1 MEAAIGFS
9 EGPRTRSEPD
19 AMNSAT
25 ITTRHIVI
33 RGVNWLGDAVMT
45 TPAVLRLRERFPQA
59 QITVLCAEKLR
70 DLWTSHPAI
79 DHVRTFAPGEGW
91 RSVARNVRSINADL
105 AVIFP
110 NSFRSALEVW
120 WAGIPRRVGS
130 GSFPRTAFLTDHV
143 ATNPG
148 TVRMRKRTEAEV
160 RRLNTTQAS
169 PAVARTTYP
178 NNSHQL
184 HHYLRLVGHLGANA
198 GPLPPRL
205 VPGNAATQVMATR
218 LAPSLAS
225 GKPLIGLNAGAEY
238 GPAKRWPL
246 DRFARVARMLAE
258 RTGCHFVLFGG
269 KADIPLAEEL
279 THQLQGL
286 TVTSLAGQTSL
297 AELMAAL
304 ALCRVV
310 ITNDTGPMHLAAA
323 LGTPVVV
330 PFGSTS
336 PELTGPG
343 LPGDSR
349 HPLLLG
355 EAPCAPC
362 FLRQCPVDFRCM
374 LSIPVE
380 RAVQATLEVL
390 SRNP

>member
-1 MEAAIGFS
+1 
-9 EGPRTRSEPD
+9 
-19 AMNSAT
+19 MNSTT
-25 ITTRHIVI
+25 ITTRRIII

-45 TPAVLRLRERFPQA
+45 TPAVLRLREQFPESR
-59 QITVLCAEKLR
+59 ITLLCPEKLQE
-70 DLWTSHPAI
+70 LWTSHPAV
-79 DHVRTFAPGEGW
+79 DAVRTFTAGESLL
-91 RSVARNVRSINADL
+91 SVARSLRSVDADL

-110 NSFRSALEVW
+110 NSLRSALETW

-130 GSFPRTAFLTDHV
+130 GSFPRSWLLTDRV
-143 ATNPG
+143 RPVPG

-160 RRLNTTQAS
+160 RRLTTTPAS
-169 PAVARTTYP
+169 ATAARTDYP
-178 NNSHQL
+178 TASHQL

-198 GPLPPRL
+198 EPVPPRL
-205 VPGNAATQVMATR
+205 VPGNAATQAMATR
-218 LAPSLAS
+218 LALSLAS

-246 DRFARVARMLAE
+246 DRFAGVARMLTE
-258 RTGCHFVLFGG
+258 QTGCHFVLFGG
-269 KADIPLAEEL
+269 KADIQLAGEL
-279 THQLQGL
+279 TRQLQGL
-286 TVTSLAGQTSL
+286 TVTSLAGQTTL

-323 LGTPVVV
+323 LGVPVVV

-343 LPGDSR
+343 LPGDPR
-349 HPLLLG
+349 HQLLLG

-362 FLRQCPVDFRCM
+362 FLRQCPLDFRCM
-374 LSIPVE
+374 QSISVE
-380 RAVQATLEVL
+380 RAMQATLEVL

>member
-1 MEAAIGFS
+1 
-9 EGPRTRSEPD
+9 
-19 AMNSAT
+19 MNSAPV
-25 ITTRHIVI
+25 TTRHIVI

-45 TPAVLRLRERFPQA
+45 TPAVLRLRERFPDA
-59 QITVLCAEKLR
+59 QITVLCPEKIK
-70 DLWTSHPAI
+70 DLWTSHPAV
-79 DHVRTFAPGEGW
+79 DAVRTFTAGESLP
-91 RSVARNVRSINADL
+91 SVARGLRSVDADL

-110 NSFRSALEVW
+110 NSLRSALETW

-130 GSFPRTAFLTDHV
+130 GRFPRSWLLTDRV
-143 ATNPG
+143 RSLPG

-160 RRLNTTQAS
+160 RRLNTAQAS

-184 HHYLRLVGHLGANA
+184 HHYLRLVGHLGADA
-198 GPLPPRL
+198 EPLPPRL

-225 GKPLIGLNAGAEY
+225 GKPLIGLNVGAEY

-246 DRFARVARMLAE
+246 DRFAGVARMLAE

-269 KADIPLAEEL
+269 KADIPLAGEL
-279 THQLQGL
+279 TRPLQGL
-286 TVTSLAGQTSL
+286 TVTSLAGQTTL

-304 ALCRVV
+304 ALCQVV

-343 LPGDSR
+343 LPGDPR
-349 HPLLLG
+349 HQLLLG

-374 LSIPVE
+374 QSITVE
-380 RAVQATLEVL
+380 RTVQATLEVL

>member
-1 MEAAIGFS
+1 MK
-9 EGPRTRSEPD
+9 PD
-19 AMNSAT
+19 
-25 ITTRHIVI
+25 TTRHILI

-45 TPAVLRLRERFPQA
+45 TPAVLRLREHFPQA
-59 QITVLCAEKLR
+59 QITLLCAEKLR
-70 DLWTSHPAI
+70 DLWTSHPAV
-79 DHVRTFAPGEGW
+79 DQVTTFAPGEGW

-105 AVIFP
+105 AVVFP

-130 GSFPRTAFLTDHV
+130 GSFPRTAFLTDRV
-143 ATNPG
+143 AADPG
-148 TVRMRKRTEAEV
+148 TERMRKRTESEV
-160 RRLNTTQAS
+160 RRMVGLPGAQ
-169 PAVARTTYP
+169 RTPRTAYP
-178 NNSHQL
+178 TDSHQL
-184 HHYLRLVGHLGANA
+184 HHYLRLVGYLGANVT
-198 GPLPPRL
+198 PLPPRL
-205 VPGNAATQVMATR
+205 AAGSTAIQAMTAR
-218 LAPSLAS
+218 LATSIAL

-246 DRFARVARMLAE
+246 DRFAEAARSLAE

-269 KADIPLAEEL
+269 KADIPLAEDL
-279 THQLQGL
+279 TRRLQGL
-286 TVTSLAGQTSL
+286 TVTSLAGQTTL

-323 LGTPVVV
+323 LGVPVVV

-343 LPGDSR
+343 LPGDPR
-349 HPLLLG
+349 HHLLLG
-355 EAPCAPC
+355 SAPCAPC

-374 LSIPVE
+374 DSIPADRVV
-380 RAVQATLEVL
+380 AAALTAL
-390 SRNP
+390 SQLSGTTG

>member
-1 MEAAIGFS
+1 
-9 EGPRTRSEPD
+9 
-19 AMNSAT
+19 MNSAPV
-25 ITTRHIVI
+25 TTRHIVI

-45 TPAVLRLRERFPQA
+45 TPAVLRLRERFPDA
-59 QITVLCAEKLR
+59 QITVLCPEKIK
-70 DLWTSHPAI
+70 DLWTSHPAV
-79 DHVRTFAPGEGW
+79 DAVRTFTAGESLP
-91 RSVARNVRSINADL
+91 SVARGLRSVDADL

-110 NSFRSALEVW
+110 NSLRSALETW

-130 GSFPRTAFLTDHV
+130 GRFPRSWLLTDRV
-143 ATNPG
+143 RSLPG

-160 RRLNTTQAS
+160 RRLNTAQAS

-184 HHYLRLVGHLGANA
+184 HHYLRLVGHLGADA
-198 GPLPPRL
+198 EPLPPRL
-205 VPGNAATQVMATR
+205 VPGNAATQVMTTR

-225 GKPLIGLNAGAEY
+225 GKPLIGLNVGAEY

-246 DRFARVARMLAE
+246 DRFAGVARMLAE

-269 KADIPLAEEL
+269 KADIPLAGEL
-279 THQLQGL
+279 TRPLQGL
-286 TVTSLAGQTSL
+286 TVTSLAGQTTL

-304 ALCRVV
+304 ALCQVV

-343 LPGDSR
+343 LPGDPR
-349 HPLLLG
+349 HQLLLG

-374 LSIPVE
+374 QSITVE
-380 RAVQATLEVL
+380 RTVQATLEVL